1 MIDTYP
7 TISLEGLGII
17 IICMSVIAVLMKLFS
32 IYSMRKEIKKEG
44 VKNEYKNKE

>member
-1 MIDTYP
+1 MFDINP
-7 TISLEGLGII
+7 TSLEGLGIFL
-17 IICMSVIAVLMKLFS
+17 ICVFILGVLMKLFS